1 MKNIFLIGLPASG
14 KSTFGKS
21 IADALSLNHIDLDW
35 VIEAKTNKSVSNI
48 FKLYGEKYFR
58 EIERDAL
65 HGLLD
70 RSNIVII
77 SCGGG
82 TPCFYDNMSRM
93 NAAGLTIFLDI
104 PVAVIIKRVVDN
116 HDRPLLKAKN
126 LEETITQ
133 LRTERIKYY
142 QQANLI
148 FNESEAIEEIVK
160 KVQIYLKIES

>member
-14 KSTFGKS
+14 KSTYGKS
-21 IADALSLNHIDLDW
+21 IADVLSLNHVDLDQ
-35 VIEAKTNKSVSNI
+35 VIEAKTNKSISTI

-70 RSNIVII
+70 RSSTDII

-82 TPCFYDNMSRM
+82 TPCFYDNMNRM
-93 NAAGLTIFLDI
+93 NAVGLTIFLDI

-116 HDRPLLKAKN
+116 HDRPLLKEKN
-126 LEETITQ
+126 LEKKIIQ
-133 LRTERIKYY
+133 LRSDRIKIY

-148 FNESEAIEEIVK
+148 FNEYHDLAEIVK
-160 KVQIYLKIES
+160 KIQIYLKIES

>member
-21 IADALSLNHIDLDW
+21 IADALSLNHVDLDQ
-35 VIEAKTNKSVSNI
+35 VIEAKTNKSISTI

-65 HGLLD
+65 RGLLD
-70 RSNIVII
+70 RSSTDII

-82 TPCFYDNMSRM
+82 TPCFYDNMNRM
-93 NAAGLTIFLDI
+93 NAVGLTIFLDT
-104 PVAVIIKRVVDN
+104 PVAVIVKRAIDN
-116 HDRPLLKAKN
+116 HNRPLLKEKN
-126 LEETITQ
+126 LEETIIQ

-148 FNESEAIEEIVK
+148 FNESKSLEEIIK
-160 KVQIYLKIES
+160 KIQIYLKIES

>member
-21 IADALSLNHIDLDW
+21 IADALNLNHVDLDQ
-35 VIEAKTNKSVSNI
+35 VIEANTNKSISTI

-65 HGLLD
+65 HELLD
-70 RSNIVII
+70 RSNTYII

-93 NAAGLTIFLDI
+93 NAVGLTIFLDI
-104 PVAVIIKRVVDN
+104 AVAVIVKRVVQN
-116 HDRPLLKAKN
+116 HDRPLLKEKN
-126 LEETITQ
+126 LEKTIIR
-133 LRTERIKYY
+133 LRSERIKYY

-148 FNESEAIEEIVK
+148 FNESHTLEEIIREI
-160 KVQIYLKIES
+160 QIYLKIKS

>member
-21 IADALSLNHIDLDW
+21 IADALNLNHVDLDQ
-35 VIEAKTNKSVSNI
+35 VIEANTNKSISTI

-58 EIERDAL
+58 EIERDTL
-65 HGLLD
+65 SELFD
-70 RSNIVII
+70 RSNTYII

-93 NAAGLTIFLDI
+93 NAVGLTIFLDI
-104 PVAVIIKRVVDN
+104 AVAVIVKRVVQN
-116 HDRPLLKAKN
+116 RDRPLLKEKN
-126 LEETITQ
+126 LEKTIIR
-133 LRTERIKYY
+133 LRSERIKYY

-148 FNESEAIEEIVK
+148 FNESHALKEIVK
-160 KVQIYLKIES
+160 KIQIYLKIKS

>member
-21 IADALSLNHIDLDW
+21 IAEALGLKHVDLDQA
-35 VIEAKTNKSVSNI
+35 IEAKTNKSISAI

-58 EIERDAL
+58 EIERDIL

-70 RSNIVII
+70 RSNTEII

-93 NAAGLTIFLDI
+93 NAEGLTIFLDI
-104 PVAVIIKRVVDN
+104 PVDVIVKQAVEN
-116 HDRPLLKAKN
+116 HNRPLLKDKN
-126 LEETITQ
+126 LEETLMQ
-133 LRTERIKYY
+133 LRSERIKYY

-148 FNESEAIEEIVK
+148 INETHAIEEIIK
-160 KVQIYLKIES
+160 KIQIYLKIES

>member
-21 IADALSLNHIDLDW
+21 IADALNLNHVDLDQ
-35 VIEAKTNKSVSNI
+35 VIEANTNKSISTI

-65 HGLLD
+65 SKLFD
-70 RSNIVII
+70 RSNTYII

-82 TPCFYDNMSRM
+82 TPCFYDNMNRM
-93 NAAGLTIFLDI
+93 NAVGITIFLDI
-104 PVAVIIKRVVDN
+104 AVDVIVKRVKET
-116 HDRPLLKAKN
+116 HDRPLLKMKN
-126 LEETITQ
+126 LEETIIQ
-133 LRTERIKYY
+133 LRSERIKYY

-148 FNESEAIEEIVK
+148 FNESHPVAEIVK
-160 KVQIYLKIES
+160 KIQIYLKIKS